1 MIVFLKNILMEK
13 KIALCYEFQ
22 RQNSIP
28 LNPFDIPVN
37 MLITES
43 NVIRYK

>member
-1 MIVFLKNILMEK
+1 MIVFFEKYPHGK